1 MIVEIKEKNLLERLE
16 KTFPFVLKNVLNDI
30 EINPF
35 SHYLVYIKDDNIL
48 GYINYYLMYDRIE
61 IANFNVLEK
70 FQNQGIGSKLLDYLI
85 KNWNDKNIIP
95 PFFENIANYFSQMFM
110 KK

>member
-1 MIVEIKEKNLLERLE
+1 MNIFYVTLADVRGIYK
-16 KTFPFVLKNVLNDI
+16 
-30 EINPF
+30 EINNK
-35 SHYLVYIKDDNIL
+35 VKIDKI
-48 GYINYYLMYDRIE
+48 
-61 IANFNVLEK
+61 
-70 FQNQGIGSKLLDYLI
+70 LDYLI